1 MAHAIGKITSLTRNP
16 IFDSE
21 RVWEV
26 LEYNIVEAREIAGSG
41 FNSMNCANIL
51 WACAKTNRKPD
62 KVLKVMEA
70 QVLVHIDTFNSQDIA
85 NTVWA
90 YARVGHS
97 SPRLFDAI
105 AHKAMDRLDDF
116 NSQAIA
122 NTLWAYATMGH
133 SSPKLFDSILIKAME
148 NLDTFNSQA
157 VANTVWAYASI
168 GYKIDSIKL
177 DAFVSKAAS
186 VLDEFKVQGIINLL
200 WSLAVFD
207 FKDVDAVDPLFSK
220 ITNDYNSLAYD
231 EDDYRKLSKEE
242 LSQLHQVSLWYNKEC
257 KKDSLLPAKLRKES
271 KLAFIAN
278 ESSPSNLQKDVLRI
292 FESLD
297 SLGLVVVDE
306 EANCNQTG
314 YSLDFVI
321 GTKNNQKD
329 LAVEIDGPS
338 HFMNCSPTG
347 ATILKRRQLSN
358 LANRPL
364 LSIPYWEW
372 EELSFNG
379 YKPSIERTEMDD
391 KNEEKKKRKQF
402 YIKECLQKVSFL

>member
-1 MAHAIGKITSLTRNP
+1 
-16 IFDSE
+16 
-21 RVWEV
+21 
-26 LEYNIVEAREIAGSG
+26 
-41 FNSMNCANIL
+41 
-51 WACAKTNRKPD
+51 
-62 KVLKVMEA
+62 
-70 QVLVHIDTFNSQDIA
+70 
-85 NTVWA
+85 
-90 YARVGHS
+90 
-97 SPRLFDAI
+97 
-105 AHKAMDRLDDF
+105 
-116 NSQAIA
+116 
-122 NTLWAYATMGH
+122 MGH

-242 LSQLHQVSLWYNKEC
+242 LSQLHQVSLWYNKECKKDSLLPAKLRKESKCQLHQVSLWYNKEC

-391 KNEEKKKRKQF
+391 KNEEKKKRKQ
-402 YIKECLQKVSFL
+402 